1 MICPHDLNINQ
12 NTAAVYIF
20 KMLLLV
26 SLLTHHYH
34 VNIMYSVPAIGEAWD

>member
-20 KMLLLV
+20 KMLLLE
-26 SLLTHHYH
+26 LL
-34 VNIMYSVPAIGEAWD
+34 PWWLRR